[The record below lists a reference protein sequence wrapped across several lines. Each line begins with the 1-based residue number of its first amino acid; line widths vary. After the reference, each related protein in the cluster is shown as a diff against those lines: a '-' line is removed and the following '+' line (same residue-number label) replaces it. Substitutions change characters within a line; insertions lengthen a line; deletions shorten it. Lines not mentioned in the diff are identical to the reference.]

1 MSRTVPLAAFA
12 ALTLLLQAAVPP
24 SAHQAAVQE
33 PWRVLEA
40 GLDLGD
46 FRAPVASD
54 VGNSRITVLRID
66 PSKFGLVLANASAMP
81 DRRPRTAREWA
92 TGKGLLAAINA
103 SMYRADHLTSVGLM
117 KSGDRVNNPSLTRD
131 NAVLAFDRVM
141 DSVPPVQ
148 IIDRGCED
156 LEAIGPRYRTL
167 VQSIRMIDCHGR
179 NVWSQQPKKW
189 STAAIGLDESG
200 RALFLFTRSPY
211 STHDFIDMLLRL
223 PIDLV
228 RAMYVE
234 GGPEAQLFVKAGGIE
249 VEKSGSFETGFFESD
264 ANDRSWPVPNVVGVT
279 RLGGR

>member
-1 MSRTVPLAAFA
+1 MAAFA

-66 PSKFGLVLANASAMP
+66 PARFRLVLANASAMP